1 MHGRFWCIYHSQ
13 KTSLVHLEFIN
24 ACEMRVGPQHIPS
37 LLSGN
42 LKNPNTMKSALLFV
56 GLLSIGSLQAQEGYR
71 TVLVD
76 DPYMCNGYFIRDV
89 QKCRDAGV
97 ASLDV
102 DIHVYGMVN
111 GRVSDRVVQSFTITN
126 ELYKRVD
133 PARVGE
139 LKPGERVYYHLFA
152 KNAGGDVIFD
162 HRALPVDPD
171 DVELACA
178 NTCQAP
184 TWAWTLEAWQ
194 NNTQATTE
202 IVLNSATSPYGYY
215 YFYVNY
221 ATEWAQW
228 KEQHFPGDF
237 GLSGSDWNYY
247 LGNHGQVEVIKLDQN
262 LPSGAGGAPEG
273 AKSWLGY
280 DIPPH
285 TPVIGI
291 RKDRGAYRVIS
302 ATRELACSGCGGG
315 VCDALMDYYNAGAA
329 VQQDLAL
336 HNLSPLWCPAMPSTE
351 GIGGEVMDSDN
362 PFASCTGLP
371 VPADGNLFNW
381 MNSVLDCIGN
391 VGNGGGG
398 NPDGGTPF
406 HNVTYATLLVN
417 QWYDDGTLGKV
428 FGVSIPDGKDPKLVQ
443 VDKTELLPGLYEFVA
458 VLNNGQIMRHFEDF
472 EQPRAINADFV
483 DFINVNIY
491 PVPVK
496 GQEFAVDID
505 LLVPSQVTI
514 TIVNNMGKEY
524 YTKTVNFDQAGRNKH
539 VVEMGNAW
547 PNGIYHALFQY
558 GDGSSTTKSFSVE

>member
-1 MHGRFWCIYHSQ
+1 
-13 KTSLVHLEFIN
+13 
-24 ACEMRVGPQHIPS
+24 
-37 LLSGN
+37 
-42 LKNPNTMKSALLFV
+42 MKSALLFV
-56 GLLSIGSLQAQEGYR
+56 GLMAIGSLQAQEDYR
-71 TVLVD
+71 RVLVD

-97 ASLDV
+97 ASIDV

-111 GRVSDRVVQSFTITN
+111 GSVSDRVVQAFTITN
-126 ELYKRVD
+126 ELYKKVD
-133 PARVGE
+133 PAQIGQ
-139 LKPGERVYYHLFA
+139 LGPSERVYYHLFA
-152 KNAGGDVIFD
+152 KNAGGDVLFD

-171 DVELACA
+171 DVELACV

-184 TWAWTLEAWQ
+184 TWAWTLKAWQ

-202 IVLNSATSPYGYY
+202 IVLSDAASPYGYY
-215 YFYVNY
+215 YFYVPQNGSTGWNWWIQNMNPSDY
-221 ATEWAQW
+221 
-228 KEQHFPGDF
+228 
-237 GLSGSDWNYY
+237 GLAYDWSYY
-247 LGNHGQVEVIKLDQN
+247 SSLYTQVEVIRLDFN
-262 LPSGAGGAPEG
+262 SYNGAGGAPAG
-273 AKSWLGY
+273 AKDWQGY
-280 DIPPH
+280 DIPQH
-285 TPVIGI
+285 TPVYGI

-351 GIGGEVMDSDN
+351 GIGGEDMDPDN
-362 PFASCTGLP
+362 PFAPCTGLA

-398 NPDGGTPF
+398 NPGGGGTPY

-417 QWYDDGTLGKV
+417 RWYDDGTLGNV

-472 EQPRAINADFV
+472 EQSRVINADFA

-547 PNGIYHALFQY
+547 PNGIYHAIFQY